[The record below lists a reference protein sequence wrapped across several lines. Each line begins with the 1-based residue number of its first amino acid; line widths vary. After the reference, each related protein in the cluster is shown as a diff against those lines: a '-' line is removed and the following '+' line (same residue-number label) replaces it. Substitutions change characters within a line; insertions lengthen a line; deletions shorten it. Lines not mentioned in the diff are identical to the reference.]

1 MVHLIVTNPN
11 KNVLEQEL
19 PQLVTRGITS
29 IKLYMTYK
37 PLFLRDAE
45 LFKIMLAARGLG
57 ITTMIH
63 AENNDI
69 IEQITRYVYK
79 MLLALTTP
87 LNCELTMLHSYLGEK
102 GNIDTYFH
110 SVARPQIAESEA
122 TYRAISLAEVTDAPI
137 LIVHMSAP
145 TALKHLREAQ
155 NRLLPIHG
163 EACPHY
169 LYLTS
174 NKLHSKSEE
183 QNYDGAKHICAPPL
197 RHDPKDLEY
206 LWKELAN
213 GTFTVVSSDHAPST
227 FNHPGGKLK
236 AVTRDEHDRTQVD
249 FRNVPNGLPG
259 TETRLPL
266 IFNRTFDPELG
277 PPRDKGVHISLPR
290 FVALTSTNPAQL
302 YGLGDRKGS
311 IQPGFDADIVI
322 WHPDHVPTMDT
333 ETNGINNING
343 AKVINGVSKAG
354 PRFTICNEDLHHRI
368 DYTPF
373 EGMQVRNWPRWVFLR
388 GKKVW
393 EHGEAG
399 IMGVMGDGVF
409 LERKKSR
416 ILAGQMGRTAS
427 GMKYDEWQYWM

>member
-1 MVHLIVTNPN
+1 MV
-11 KNVLEQEL
+11 
-19 PQLVTRGITS
+19 
-29 IKLYMTYK
+29 
-37 PLFLRDAE
+37 
-45 LFKIMLAARGLG
+45 
-57 ITTMIH
+57 
-63 AENNDI
+63 
-69 IEQITRYVYK
+69 
-79 MLLALTTP
+79 
-87 LNCELTMLHSYLGEK
+87 LHSCLGEK
-102 GNIDTYFH
+102 GNTSTYFH
-110 SVARPQIAESEA
+110 AVARPQIAESEA

-137 LIVHMSAP
+137 LLVHMSAP

-174 NKLHSKSEE
+174 NKLHSQPEE
-183 QNYDGAKHICAPPL
+183 HNYDGAKHICAPPL

-206 LWKELAN
+206 LWRELAN

-227 FNHPGGKLK
+227 FNHPNGKMK
-236 AVTRDEHDRTQVD
+236 AVTRDEHGCTQMD

-259 TETRLPL
+259 IETRLPL

-302 YGLGDRKGS
+302 YGLADRKGS

-322 WHPDHVPTMDT
+322 WHPEFVPTAST
-333 ETNGINNING
+333 ESNGTSSVNGI
-343 AKVINGVSKAG
+343 SKAR
-354 PRFTICNEDLHHRI
+354 PKFVIRNENLHHRI

-373 EGMQVRNWPRWVFLR
+373 EGMEVRNWPRWVFLR

-393 EHGEAG
+393 ENGGAG
-399 IMGVMGDGVF
+399 VLGKQGDGVF

-427 GMKYDEWQYWM
+427 GMKDDEWQYWM